1 MSHALP
7 TAFVHYILTLGNIF
21 PRKPLPFLQDSGVD
35 KCVLPG
41 LGPLYW
47 ASTPGVQRG
56 VCVRKIYKHI
66 WKASTGGLHST
77 RVQEIREY
85 GCNVTALYLNLH

>member
-7 TAFVHYILTLGNIF
+7 TAFVHSIPALGKVF

-35 KCVLPG
+35 ESVLPG

-56 VCVRKIYKHI
+56 VCVRKIYKCI
-66 WKASTGGLHST
+66 
-77 RVQEIREY
+77 
-85 GCNVTALYLNLH
+85 